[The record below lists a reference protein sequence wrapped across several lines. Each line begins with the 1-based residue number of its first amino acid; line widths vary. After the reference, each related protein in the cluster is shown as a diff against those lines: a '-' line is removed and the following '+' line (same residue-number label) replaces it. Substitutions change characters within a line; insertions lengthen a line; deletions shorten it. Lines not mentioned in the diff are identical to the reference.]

1 MPDTAIA
8 ADKVA
13 AYRST
18 QYRIDGPEPF
28 TLSIGAKSDALLQ
41 LYRKT
46 GQACGVFI
54 TAFNPFGRPRLLTP
68 TRPPIPGWASVSG
81 Q

>member
-1 MPDTAIA
+1 MTDTAIA

-13 AYRST
+13 AYRAT
-18 QYRIDGPEPF
+18 QYRIGDPEAF

-46 GQACGVFI
+46 GQDCGLRS
-54 TAFNPFGRPRLLTP
+54 TRLGRPRAPRP
-68 TRPPIPGWASVSG
+68 TRLRISCWARICEH
-81 Q
+81 